1 MEWRRMMMM
10 RRRRRRRRRVKS
22 KLRWML
28 GPRDWLPQ
36 IHQEE

>member
-1 MEWRRMMMM
+1 ME
-10 RRRRRRRRRVKS
+10 KDDGGGGGGGFAQS